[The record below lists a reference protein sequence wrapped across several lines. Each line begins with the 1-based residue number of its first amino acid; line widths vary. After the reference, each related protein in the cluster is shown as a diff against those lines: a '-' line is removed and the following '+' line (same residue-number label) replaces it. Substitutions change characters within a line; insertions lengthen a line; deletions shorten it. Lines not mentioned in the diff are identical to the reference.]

1 MATMIYLVEGTDQ
14 KVILCESVVRH
25 VRLHRQT
32 RVADPESGGQLF
44 AKVTATEILI
54 TRATGPYKE
63 DRVSRYR
70 LTLNRWRQKADIR
83 KLFRAGL
90 HFVGEWHTHPEP
102 FPSPSSIDLENIQEC
117 FVKSRHELSS
127 FLMLIVGTDESEQ
140 GLWFSQHNESQFRQ
154 LRFMGAEE
162 SGCNCALGKGSR
174 STRK

>member
-1 MATMIYLVEGTDQ
+1 MAAMIYLVEGTNQ
-14 KVILCESVVRH
+14 KVVLCESVVMH
-25 VRLHRQT
+25 VRRFRQT
-32 RVADPESGGQLF
+32 LATDSESGGQLF
-44 AKVTATEILI
+44 AKVTATEIRI

-70 LTLNRWRQKADIR
+70 LTLNRWRQKSDIR
-83 KLFRAGL
+83 KLFQSGL
-90 HFVGEWHTHPEP
+90 HFVGEWHTHPER

-154 LRFMGAEE
+154 LRFIGSEE
-162 SGCNCALGKGSR
+162 TGCDCALGNGSR